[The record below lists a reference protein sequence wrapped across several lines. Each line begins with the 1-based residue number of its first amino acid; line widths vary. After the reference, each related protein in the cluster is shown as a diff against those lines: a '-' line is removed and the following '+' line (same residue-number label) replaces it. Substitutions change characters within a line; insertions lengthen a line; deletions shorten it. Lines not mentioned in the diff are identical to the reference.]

1 MKLLQPLLA
10 LLICISI
17 SHTSNAQPATGAETQ
32 KSATNKQMV
41 KTIFEELINKKNLT
55 ILDKYFSK
63 DVVDHSAFPD
73 QLPGLEGL
81 KNSVKYLFD
90 NYPDIQVTIEE
101 MIAEGDFV
109 VTRDRW
115 SATEKSSGKNRT
127 GWVIHIIKIKSG
139 IITEEWSKGW
149 EWLTADQ

>member
-1 MKLLQPLLA
+1 MKIFQPLLA
-10 LLICISI
+10 LIICISV
-17 SHTSNAQPATGAETQ
+17 SHTSYAQLATGAETQ

-55 ILDKYFSK
+55 TLDKYFSK
-63 DVVDHSAFPD
+63 DVIDYSAFPD

-81 KNSVKYLFD
+81 KNSVQYLFD
-90 NYPDIQVTIEE
+90 NYPDIQVKIEE

-109 VTRDRW
+109 VTRDQW
-115 SATEKSSGKNRT
+115 SATEKSSGKKRT